1 MKIAKKRRCLVLVV
15 LLTFLIILTK
25 LMNPLSKLLPSER
38 SEGMMEST
46 SVLRQDHKNEV
57 ISTSGSTVNK
67 TRKAIT
73 TLLIY
78 TTFFGNKDWFYILD
92 DCSLNGKRKTSCK
105 KDMIDVTD
113 DKRRF
118 TKSDF
123 VLFHAM
129 DDMPSLDHL
138 KTIIKDK
145 PSSQF
150 WIYFSQESPI
160 LTPDTTPLNGMFDLT
175 YTYRSDSDFV
185 ASYGDYQE
193 IPFANN
199 REQDFSVGKDK
210 LLFWMVS
217 NCRPHLRK
225 SFVHELQ
232 KYIVVDVFGKCSGEF
247 GQDSSSCSRSESCI
261 DIFKHYKF
269 YLSLENALC
278 EDYITEKYWWHLG
291 K

>member
-1 MKIAKKRRCLVLVV
+1 
-15 LLTFLIILTK
+15 
-25 LMNPLSKLLPSER
+25 MNPLNELLLSEKSER
-38 SEGMMEST
+38 MMEST
-46 SVLRQDHKNEV
+46 SVLRQNHKNKMM
-57 ISTSGSTVNK
+57 STSGSTINK

-73 TLLIY
+73 VLLVY
-78 TTFFGNKDWFYILD
+78 TTFFGKKEWFYIPD

-105 KDMIDVTD
+105 EDMIDVTY

-129 DDMPSLDHL
+129 SDMPSLDHL
-138 KTIIKDK
+138 KTIIKEK

-175 YTYRSDSDFV
+175 YTYRSDSHFV
-185 ASYGDYQE
+185 ASYGAYQE

-199 REQDFSVGKDK
+199 REQNFSVGKDK
-210 LLFWMVS
+210 QLFWMVS
-217 NCRPHLRK
+217 NCRSQLRK

-232 KYIVVDVFGKCSGEF
+232 RYIVVDVFGKCSREF
-247 GQDSSSCSRSESCI
+247 RQYNSACSRNESCI
-261 DIFKHYKF
+261 GIFKHYKF
-269 YLSLENALC
+269 YLSLENVLC